1 MPSYIH
7 GHSSPTLDVFS
18 PIHIHHYAWHTPGVG
33 VWRVATSPSARDR
46 RGLRIMSKATC
57 SHPHTR
63 EVKDTRYRPAV
74 LSRPSIPNAE
84 TLENV
89 NDNAEVPTGKP
100 PPFFFQTPGSL
111 SFEQCDDPRNL
122 LLGGYYWL
130 AFKLRRRKLSKVIG
144 DNA

>member
-100 PPFFFQTPGSL
+100 PLSSFRLQAHCHLNSAMTHKTYSL
-111 SFEQCDDPRNL
+111 AVTTD
-122 LLGGYYWL
+122 
-130 AFKLRRRKLSKVIG
+130 
-144 DNA
+144 